1 MNIWILMVWDCDDWE
16 IMGVLFD
23 ADAVEP
29 RVTELFGENED
40 YTEIKVE
47 CWYRDMSTVPGV
59 KDDIDASF
67 YEVETYWRD
76 DYVKGE

>member
-1 MNIWILMVWDCDDWE
+1 MSIWILMVWDCNDWE
-16 IMGVLFD
+16 VMGVLFN

-29 RVTELFGENED
+29 RVAELFGENED

-47 CWYRDMSTVPGV
+47 CWHRDDT
-59 KDDIDASF
+59 DDPDASF